1 MELPSRVSLGI
12 QHPVPAVIHL
22 PSRSYI
28 SKRVMPTIISK
39 MSRISLRKLFKR
51 TKERNAARL
60 ILFTWEL
67 LELILRHLDMRILLS
82 QRVSSIWR
90 DVIKNSRPLQQTLF
104 FEPVEPT
111 NVPSSARTRNP
122 LIDQIFWPRFVNP
135 LYTYP
140 SFGKFFK
147 YASIFKDSFNCPCA
161 SWRRMLLQQPPSSV
175 VGIVE
180 MFRHGVESR
189 HTWYDQLLVKPRNDY
204 LCMEA
209 IYNPIKSQVLGPC
222 RKNWI
227 VGAGTSTPETQDRY
241 LRE

>member
-12 QHPVPAVIHL
+12 QHLVPAVIHL
-22 PSRSYI
+22 PFRFYI
-28 SKRVMPTIISK
+28 SKRVMPTITSK

-51 TKERNAARL
+51 TKKRDAAHL
-60 ILFTWEL
+60 ILFAWEL
-67 LELILRHLDMRILLS
+67 LELMLRHLDMCILLS

-111 NVPSSARTRNP
+111 NVHSSARTRNP

-140 SFGKFFK
+140 SFRKFFK
-147 YASIFKDSFNCPCA
+147 YASIFKDSLDRACA
-161 SWRRMLLQQPPSSV
+161 SWYRMLLQQPPSSII
-175 VGIVE
+175 GIVE
-180 MFRHGVESR
+180 MLRHGVESK
-189 HTWYDQLLVKPRNDY
+189 HTWSDQLLVKSRNDY

-209 IYNPIKSQVLGPC
+209 LYNPIKSQVLGPC
-222 RKNWI
+222 RENWI
-227 VGAGTSTPETQDRY
+227 VGAGTSMPETQDRY